1 LLREPQGITLH
12 PLHPVIFQ
20 SVLKIGRESQYR
32 HRINFLN
39 YSLKAGND
47 LVKLSV
53 PNLNDPHGNRRF

>member
-1 LLREPQGITLH
+1 LH
-12 PLHPVIFQ
+12 RLHPVIFQ